1 MTMPTQSLRLLD
13 PEVERQLGKTILSE
27 LESEVSQELEVLV
40 EEFTANTLLE
50 DNHSDVSSALAT
62 DKSMVTLTNHT
73 PGDAGQLQQRQ
84 ESVVNKDQ
92 QANGSEQQQQQQ
104 ATRQQVVVTNDFA
117 AELLYM
123 MRSAGDMLGD

>member
-62 DKSMVTLTNHT
+62 DKSMVTLTNHAR
-73 PGDAGQLQQRQ
+73 GDAGQLQQRQ

-92 QANGSEQQQQQQ
+92 QANSSEQQQQQ

>member
-92 QANGSEQQQQQQ
+92 QANSSEQQQQQ

>member
-1 MTMPTQSLRLLD
+1 MMMPTQSLRLLD

-92 QANGSEQQQQQQ
+92 QANSSEQQQQQ